1 MSKQYTDSV
10 QVASEK
16 NQWERDDVA
25 SKIIDFEQARH
36 KQSQRQFAIEQEVSR
51 STLQHWL
58 ARKESI
64 DASPVLIEFL
74 ESPVGTAFVH
84 RIVTA
89 AHYTF
94 TKDGVASIHNV
105 SNFLKLS
112 GLSPFVAS
120 SYSSQQRVS
129 NKMDDTIIEFEQFVR
144 PQLSQNMPAKKI
156 SLAEDET
163 FHLQICA
170 VSMAKPIS

>member
-1 MSKQYTDSV
+1 MSKLYNDSV

-16 NQWERDDVA
+16 IQWQRDEVA
-25 SKIIDFEQARH
+25 AKIVDFEQARDKH
-36 KQSQRQFAIEQEVSR
+36 SQRQFAIEHGVSR

-89 AHYTF
+89 ANFTF
-94 TKDGVASIHNV
+94 TKDGVASINNV
-105 SNFLKLS
+105 SAFLQLS

-120 SYSSQQRVS
+120 SYTS
-129 NKMDDTIIEFEQFVR
+129 
-144 PQLSQNMPAKKI
+144 
-156 SLAEDET
+156 
-163 FHLQICA
+163 
-170 VSMAKPIS
+170 